1 MDTDATLPLS
11 FATSSLDSLAA
22 PSTAA
27 TADPA
32 AARKTAEDF
41 ESFFLSQSF
50 ESMFAGVDAD
60 SVFGGGSAET
70 VYRSLLL
77 QEYSKV
83 AARRGGIG
91 IANAVQQEVLR
102 AQEKR

>member
-1 MDTDATLPLS
+1 MDADAALPLS
-11 FATSSLDSLAA
+11 LAA
-22 PSTAA
+22 SGIAGAA
-27 TADPA
+27 PAVAAAAADPA

-41 ESFFLSQSF
+41 ESFFLAQSF
-50 ESMFAGVDAD
+50 ETMFSGVEADA
-60 SVFGGGSAET
+60 VFGGGSAEA

-91 IANAVQQEVLR
+91 IANAVQREILR
-102 AQEKR
+102 TQEKR

>member
-11 FATSSLDSLAA
+11 VAASSIDSAA
-22 PSTAA
+22 MPSMAA

-50 ESMFAGVDAD
+50 ESMFSGVDAD
-60 SVFGGGSAET
+60 AMFGGGSSET

-91 IANAVQQEVLR
+91 IASAVQREILR

>member
-1 MDTDATLPLS
+1 MDTDGALPLS
-11 FATSSLDSLAA
+11 VAA
-22 PSTAA
+22 SGIDAAAPPSTAA

-32 AARKTAEDF
+32 AARKAAEDF
-41 ESFFLSQSF
+41 ESFFLSQAF
-50 ESMFAGVDAD
+50 ENMFSGVEADAI
-60 SVFGGGSAET
+60 FGGGNSET

-77 QEYSKV
+77 QEYAKV

-91 IANAVQQEVLR
+91 IANAVQREILR